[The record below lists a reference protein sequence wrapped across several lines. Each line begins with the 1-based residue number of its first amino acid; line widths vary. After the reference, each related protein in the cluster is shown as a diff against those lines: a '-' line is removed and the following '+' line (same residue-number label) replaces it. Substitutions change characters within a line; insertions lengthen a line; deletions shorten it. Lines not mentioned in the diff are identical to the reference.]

1 MVHRNWRVFAF
12 HFIRDFRA
20 PREEEMLVKEFGDQ
34 YRRYAQ
40 VTGRFVPRGWTD
52 WSGFSTK

>member
-20 PREEEMLVKEFGDQ
+20 PREEEMLVKQFGDQ

-40 VTGRFVPRGWTD
+40 VTGRFVPRVRTG
-52 WSGFSTK
+52 